1 MKNAGF
7 IVKIILVAVLLG
19 ALIGGVLFVELNKE
33 ETDGETVITVM
44 SYNVRCFTLGDVG
57 NKSWGVRKKYVAK
70 VIENADPDVI
80 GFQEVMDVHEEFF
93 KEKLKGYSFNVAY
106 REEHL
111 FREGVAIAYK
121 TDKFTLEEEGM
132 FWLSETPE
140 KMSKDWGSNS
150 FRVADYVVLT
160 EKKSGKNTTLKTPHA
175 EEPFHL
181 GMAGWTFNKF
191 DIQKTLETMK
201 QLDVHYLCIKDFHL
215 PLKSTDE
222 EIAAFHKKLAEY
234 GVIGYGVGPIY
245 MKSEA
250 EVDRA
255 FAYAKRVGVK
265 VLVGVPNYELLDY
278 VERTVK
284 QYDIKLAI
292 HLHGPDMP
300 MYPNAEDIW
309 NNVKDRDA
317 RMGMCLD
324 IGHNLRYGSDS
335 LSDLK
340 KYHSRVFDIHMK
352 DVTGTTK
359 ADKSVELGRGR
370 IDFPLFVRLLR
381 KYNYTGSISLEY
393 EKDMS
398 NPFMGIAESVGYFR
412 GVCYAT
418 K

>member
-1 MKNAGF
+1 MKRRTFIRSSFASAAVFAFMGANGKANA
-7 IVKIILVAVLLG
+7 A
-19 ALIGGVLFVELNKE
+19 ES
-33 ETDGETVITVM
+33 VM
-44 SYNVRCFTLGDVG
+44 KDS
-57 NKSWGVRKKYVAK
+57 
-70 VIENADPDVI
+70 
-80 GFQEVMDVHEEFF
+80 
-93 KEKLKGYSFNVAY
+93 
-106 REEHL
+106 
-111 FREGVAIAYK
+111 
-121 TDKFTLEEEGM
+121 
-132 FWLSETPE
+132 
-140 KMSKDWGSNS
+140 SKNS
-150 FRVADYVVLT
+150 
-160 EKKSGKNTTLKTPHA
+160 TLKTPHP

-181 GMAGWTFNKF
+181 GMAGWTFHKF
-191 DIQKTLETMK
+191 DLQKTLETMK

-215 PLKSTDE
+215 PLDSSDE
-222 EIAAFHKKLAEY
+222 DITNFHKKLAEY
-234 GVIGYGVGPIY
+234 GA
-245 MKSEA
+245 EA
-250 EVDRA
+250 DRA
-255 FAYAKRVGVK
+255 FAYAQRVGVK

-278 VERTVK
+278 VEQKVK

-340 KYHSRVFDIHMK
+340 KYHTRVFDIHMK

-370 IDFPLFVRLLR
+370 IDFPLFVKLLR
-381 KYNYTGSISLEY
+381 KYNYTGSVSLEY
-393 EKDMS
+393 EKDMD

-418 K
+418 R

>member
-1 MKNAGF
+1 MKRRAF
-7 IVKIILVAVLLG
+7 IRTGMASVAALAILG
-19 ALIGGVLFVELNKE
+19 
-33 ETDGETVITVM
+33 T
-44 SYNVRCFTLGDVG
+44 S
-57 NKSWGVRKKYVAK
+57 SQAK
-70 VIENADPDVI
+70 A
-80 GFQEVMDVHEEFF
+80 
-93 KEKLKGYSFNVAY
+93 A
-106 REEHL
+106 
-111 FREGVAIAYK
+111 EGVK
-121 TDKFTLEEEGM
+121 K
-132 FWLSETPE
+132 
-140 KMSKDWGSNS
+140 NS
-150 FRVADYVVLT
+150 
-160 EKKSGKNTTLKTPHA
+160 TLKTPHP

-191 DIQKTLETMK
+191 DLQKTLETMK

-215 PLKSTDE
+215 PLNSTDE
-222 EIAAFHKKLAEY
+222 EIAAFHQKLSEY

-250 EVDRA
+250 EADRA
-255 FAYAKRVGVK
+255 FAYAQRVGVK

-278 VERTVK
+278 VEQKVK

-340 KYHSRVFDIHMK
+340 KYHTRVFDIHLK

-370 IDFPLFVRLLR
+370 IDFPLFIKLLR
-381 KYNYTGSISLEY
+381 KYNYTGSVSLEY

-418 K
+418 Q

>member
-1 MKNAGF
+1 MKRRTFIRSSFASAAVFAFMGANGKVNA
-7 IVKIILVAVLLG
+7 A
-19 ALIGGVLFVELNKE
+19 ES
-33 ETDGETVITVM
+33 VM
-44 SYNVRCFTLGDVG
+44 KDS
-57 NKSWGVRKKYVAK
+57 
-70 VIENADPDVI
+70 
-80 GFQEVMDVHEEFF
+80 
-93 KEKLKGYSFNVAY
+93 
-106 REEHL
+106 
-111 FREGVAIAYK
+111 
-121 TDKFTLEEEGM
+121 
-132 FWLSETPE
+132 
-140 KMSKDWGSNS
+140 SKNS
-150 FRVADYVVLT
+150 
-160 EKKSGKNTTLKTPHA
+160 TLKTPHP

-181 GMAGWTFNKF
+181 GMAGWTFHKF
-191 DIQKTLETMK
+191 DLQKTLETMK

-215 PLKSTDE
+215 PLNSSDE
-222 EIAAFHKKLAEY
+222 DIANFHKKLAEY

-250 EVDRA
+250 EADRA
-255 FAYAKRVGVK
+255 FAYAQRVGVK

-278 VERTVK
+278 VEQKVK

-340 KYHSRVFDIHMK
+340 KYHTRVFDIHMK

-359 ADKSVELGRGR
+359 ADKSVEVGRGR
-370 IDFPLFVRLLR
+370 IDFPLFVKLLR
-381 KYNYTGSISLEY
+381 KYNYTGRVSLEY
-393 EKDMS
+393 EKDMD

-418 K
+418 R

>member
-1 MKNAGF
+1 MKRRSFIKAG
-7 IVKIILVAVLLG
+7 VASAAVLAILG
-19 ALIGGVLFVELNKE
+19 PNTQAYAAES
-33 ETDGETVITVM
+33 T
-44 SYNVRCFTLGDVG
+44 
-57 NKSWGVRKKYVAK
+57 KKK
-70 VIENADPDVI
+70 
-80 GFQEVMDVHEEFF
+80 
-93 KEKLKGYSFNVAY
+93 K
-106 REEHL
+106 
-111 FREGVAIAYK
+111 
-121 TDKFTLEEEGM
+121 
-132 FWLSETPE
+132 
-140 KMSKDWGSNS
+140 NS
-150 FRVADYVVLT
+150 
-160 EKKSGKNTTLKTPHA
+160 TLKTPQK
-175 EEPFHL
+175 EESFHL

-191 DIQKTLETMK
+191 DLQKTLETMK

-215 PLKSTDE
+215 PLDSTDE
-222 EIAAFHKKLAEY
+222 QIAAFHRKLAEY
-234 GVIGYGVGPIY
+234 GVTGYGVGPIY

-250 EVDRA
+250 DVDRA
-255 FAYAKRVGVK
+255 FQYAQRLGVK

-278 VERTVK
+278 VEQKVC
-284 QYDIKLAI
+284 QYDIRLAI

-309 NNVKDRDA
+309 NNVKERDA

-340 KYHSRVFDIHMK
+340 KYHTRVFDIHLK

-381 KYNYTGSISLEY
+381 KYNYTGSLSLEY

-398 NPFMGIAESVGYFR
+398 NPFMGIAESIGYFR

-418 K
+418 R

>member
-1 MKNAGF
+1 MKRRTF
-7 IVKIILVAVLLG
+7 IRTGACSAAALAILGTNTPVFA
-19 ALIGGVLFVELNKE
+19 AEKA
-33 ETDGETVITVM
+33 
-44 SYNVRCFTLGDVG
+44 
-57 NKSWGVRKKYVAK
+57 KKN
-70 VIENADPDVI
+70 I
-80 GFQEVMDVHEEFF
+80 
-93 KEKLKGYSFNVAY
+93 
-106 REEHL
+106 
-111 FREGVAIAYK
+111 
-121 TDKFTLEEEGM
+121 
-132 FWLSETPE
+132 
-140 KMSKDWGSNS
+140 
-150 FRVADYVVLT
+150 
-160 EKKSGKNTTLKTPHA
+160 TLKTPQR

-181 GMAGWTFNKF
+181 GMAGWTFHKF
-191 DIQKTLETMK
+191 DLQKTLQTMQ

-215 PLKSTDE
+215 PLDSTDE
-222 EIAAFHKKLAEY
+222 QIAAFHQQLAEY
-234 GVIGYGVGPIY
+234 GVTGYGVGPIY

-255 FAYAKRVGVK
+255 FQYAQRVGVK

-278 VERTVK
+278 VEQKVR
-284 QYDIKLAI
+284 QYDIRLAI

-300 MYPNAEDIW
+300 MYPNALDIW

-335 LSDLK
+335 LSDYK
-340 KYHSRVFDIHMK
+340 KYHTRVFDIHLK

-381 KYNYTGSISLEY
+381 KYNYTGSVSLEY
-393 EKDMS
+393 EKDMD